1 MTTDASSGK
10 LDTIGKW
17 SLIIGPVL
25 AVIFNLL
32 LPTNGFDPINP
43 ESSSEYI
50 AELGADAGVAQVYM
64 VLILIGVVLYTRAII
79 GLYRAAP
86 EGAAKMRLGIGM
98 MGAAAALSLWGVAI
112 GLGLAE
118 ASTSE
123 KVVDATAAGAA
134 EAAASAG
141 LVASAMHAAYF
152 GVLQVATY
160 VGYIALIPIGGGIA
174 ASGIVRKEFG
184 WVISLLGL
192 ATIILTSIFPVKTE
206 EGIMLFGILVLIWG
220 IVFLAMG
227 LQIARD
233 DMS

>member
-17 SLIIGPVL
+17 SLIIGPAL